1 MKGSIIR
8 SKQRLYWAPFC
19 TMMVLIGIWQGLSM
33 SLPSILVPSPV
44 ETGMAFIHMIQSGEL
59 IQQLLQSITRMLT
72 GFVIGMVVAILC
84 GLIAGNFSFV
94 YEAFRPILS
103 LLLGIPPIIVVVL
116 AMVWFGT
123 GSVIPIFV
131 VSVLVFPSIYLNTAD
146 GWRNI
151 DRQLLEMAKVY
162 KSSTFHT
169 LKHII
174 LPGLAVPIFT
184 AISLATGSAVRIT
197 IMAELLGSD
206 EGIGY
211 SLALARVNIDTAKVF
226 AWTLISILLISM
238 IDNFVINPLK
248 KATLSWNNEEE

>member
-1 MKGSIIR
+1 MKGSTIR
-8 SKQRLYWAPFC
+8 SKRQVWAPVC
-19 TMMVLIGIWQGLSM
+19 TILVLVGIWQALSL
-33 SLPSILVPSPV
+33 SLPSILVPSPL
-44 ETGMAFIHMIQSGEL
+44 ETLMAFIKMMQSGEL
-59 IQQLLQSITRMLT
+59 LQQLIQSISRMLT
-72 GFVIGMVVAILC
+72 GFVIGMVIAIVC
-84 GLIAGNFSFV
+84 GLIAGNFPSV

-123 GSVIPIFV
+123 GSIIPIFV

-162 KSSTFHT
+162 KCSAFHT
-169 LKHII
+169 LRHII

-226 AWTLISILLISM
+226 AWTLISILLISL
-238 IDNFVINPLK
+238 IDNLVIHPLK
-248 KATLSWNNEEE
+248 KATLRWNTEE